1 MGWVCQLHYLAR
13 MTIPDV
19 CVRETL
25 PLAQLTLQRDVKIRN
40 VTNWF
45 EFSNVKARVPVKVVS
60 ILTASLSFPLGN
72 YSRPPAVLKNNN
84 KTS

>member
-1 MGWVCQLHYLAR
+1 MHYLAR

-60 ILTASLSFPLGN
+60 ILTASLDFLLATIVGLPLF
-72 YSRPPAVLKNNN
+72 
-84 KTS
+84 